1 MNNQNL
7 AIFLILLICIT
18 GVLIGISE
26 SQDDVNSTQKSAN
39 LNISEDNSSNN
50 NQSSNILINVS
61 LECK

>member
-50 NQSSNILINVS
+50 NQSSNTLINVS